1 MRTLYIHHLNIVWVL
16 EVSGVEIISNK
27 PIVIKLGFWNNDQR
41 DLKFTKFEIFFS
53 VFVVLIYQ
61 IMENGIVYTISLKGQ
76 KTGFY
81 ADQRESRQFISKISD
96 GQKVLDL
103 CCYSGGFSL
112 NAAHGGALNVTG
124 MLLILS
130 LVYD

>member
-1 MRTLYIHHLNIVWVL
+1 M
-16 EVSGVEIISNK
+16 
-27 PIVIKLGFWNNDQR
+27 
-41 DLKFTKFEIFFS
+41 
-53 VFVVLIYQ
+53 
-61 IMENGIVYTISLKGQ
+61 YTISLKGQ

-112 NAAHGGALNVTG
+112 NAARGGALNVTG
-124 MLLILS
+124 TFYVANS
-130 LVYD
+130 